1 MGEPPVTPPSP
12 ETSDSPAKGRLMPI
26 EKNSPVL
33 LIDESTLT
41 RSLGLILALVVTG
54 LFFWIN
60 LTYMVEAHGG
70 VDQNGY
76 LFGGKIFQQ
85 QFTGGY
91 VPRHPATGELDPF
104 SFVGRMWVGADLGTP
119 DERFY
124 PKYPLGLPAMVALLL
139 TLGGPHDGAAWSF
152 WISPICMTLA
162 VLGTFFLAR
171 LVIGSFLAL
180 LATIVV
186 ATSPVTLGLSTNPN
200 SHASTLA
207 FVVWGMAM
215 LLAWWRWGGLW
226 RGMFAGLLLGYAL
239 TIRYTEGLLMLPVV
253 LCVLFNLR
261 RRQWQSWTQSV
272 LVLASW
278 ALPGVLLVSYNLVA
292 FGAITGYD
300 PTSEST
306 GFAWT
311 YFNDNWQTMLRQLN
325 TLGLVFLFPLGLI
338 GMVLL
343 YGSHTRLALVLTTWI
358 VPNLLIYTAYYW
370 APDGP
375 GSIGYLRFFLTVFP
389 GLALCAYFIFAPH
402 PTGSRVIKPPVSTAD
417 PPGND
422 AITDNHH
429 SALPTFA
436 LVPRPV
442 AALAAG
448 LITALAITFQWQ
460 AAQPSLESDYVNRQ
474 TLVQGRDAV
483 WANVPDGSV
492 VLSSDQSL
500 LHYLQFV
507 GEYHLYSPEVFTYP
521 FVQRL
526 NRFDPDEPQ
535 AWHAQ
540 RQQQLLEYFTEMGV
554 QLPEPNVPTNDVPRE
569 ERDARARFDRD
580 QQKLLD
586 EQRWALMQSS
596 LTAGHRVF
604 VILPQRSQGDL
615 RRMVPGNA
623 PVQVAYDGKPLATF
637 QNTWPNPIPP
647 RRFAM
652 GPQRPVR
659 RQPDAPP
666 RVDLRSNFY
675 FIYEITSKPAK

>member
-1 MGEPPVTPPSP
+1 MIEPPVPPALPATSP
-12 ETSDSPAKGRLMPI
+12 MNGAPGHNGP
-26 EKNSPVL
+26 L
-33 LIDESTLT
+33 LVDESRLT
-41 RSLGLILALVVTG
+41 RSLGVILALVVTG

-85 QFTGGY
+85 QFTQGY
-91 VPRHPATGELDPF
+91 IPRHPATGELDPF
-104 SFVGRMWVGADLGTP
+104 SFVGRMWVGADLGTT

-139 TLGGPHDGAAWSF
+139 TLFGPHDGAAWSF

-171 LVIGSFLAL
+171 LIIGSFLAL

-200 SHASTLA
+200 SHASTLF
-207 FVVWGMAM
+207 FVVWGLAM

-226 RGMFAGLLLGYAL
+226 RGIIAGLLLGYAL
-239 TIRYTEGLLMLPVV
+239 TIRYSEGLLLLPLF
-253 LCVLFNLR
+253 LCVLFNLHW
-261 RRQWQSWTQSV
+261 RQWRSWLQSG

-278 ALPGVLLVSYNLVA
+278 ALPGVLLVSYNLLA
-292 FGAITGYD
+292 FGAFTGYD

-311 YFNDNWQTMLRQLN
+311 YFADNWETMLRHLN
-325 TLGLVFLFPLGLI
+325 TTGLVFLFPLGLV

-343 YGSHTRLALVLTTWI
+343 YGSHARLALVITSWI

-389 GLALCAYFIFAPH
+389 GLALCAFFIFAPH
-402 PTGSRVIKPPVSTAD
+402 PTGSWVKKAVGSST
-417 PPGND
+417 D
-422 AITDNHH
+422 AQGSDSVTGKNH
-429 SALPTFA
+429 SVLPTFA

-442 AALAAG
+442 AAIAAG

-460 AAQPSLESDYVNRQ
+460 AAQPALVSDYVNRQ

-483 WANVPDGSV
+483 WANVPDESV
-492 VLSSDQSL
+492 IFSSDQSL

-507 GEYHLYSPEVFTYP
+507 GNYHLYSPEVFTYP
-521 FVQRL
+521 FVLRL

-535 AWHAQ
+535 PWHAQ
-540 RQQQLLEYFTEMGV
+540 RQQQLLDTFLKVGV
-554 QLPEPNVPTNDVPRE
+554 QLPEPNVPTNEVPRE
-569 ERDARARFDRD
+569 QRDARAKFDRD

-596 LTAGHRVF
+596 LQAGHRVF
-604 VILPQRSQGDL
+604 VILPQRAQADL

-623 PVQVAYDGKPLATF
+623 PVQVALEGKPVATF

-647 RRFAM
+647 RRFAP
-652 GPQRPVR
+652 GPQRPPR
-659 RQPDAPP
+659 RQDAAPP

-675 FIYEITSKPAK
+675 FIYEITAKPER